1 MATRH
6 DENAN
11 CKGVEESRESFKLQR
26 TITVWNGVGIIVGNI
41 IGSGIFV
48 SPKGV
53 LAYSGGSPAI
63 ALIVWALC
71 GVFSMIGALCYAE
84 LGTTILESGGDYA
97 YILQIF
103 GSLLAFLRLWIAI
116 LIIYPTNQAII
127 ALTFSNYITFPF
139 FETCDS
145 PNLAIRL
152 LAAVCIL
159 ILTWVNCKSVKWATR
174 VQDIFTVAK
183 LLALAIII
191 VAGFTQIFLGKA
203 EYLSPDKAFQSEGG
217 NSIDVGNIALAAYQG
232 FFAYAGWN
240 YLNFVTEEM
249 IEPYK
254 NLPRAIKMSM
264 PLVTVVYLLANIAYF
279 AAMSPAELLNS
290 NAVAVTLGNKLLGV
304 MAWII
309 PISVA
314 MSTFGG
320 VNGSLLVSSR
330 CFFVG
335 ARHGHMPESLA
346 FINLKN
352 FTPVPALLFTAAL
365 TVLML
370 VSDNIDEL
378 INYVGFANW
387 VWYMV
392 AVAGQIYWRYKYPNM
407 TRPIKINIIYP
418 IIFIIVCIFILTLS
432 FYSAFWQC
440 FIGTIITLTGIP
452 VFIVCVKYE
461 RRHPEWLNNL
471 KTGITRFVQKLCFC
485 MPQENHND

>member
-1 MATRH
+1 MTSVPDAT
-6 DENAN
+6 DDT
-11 CKGVEESRESFKLQR
+11 KGVQESSDSFKLKR

-53 LAYSGGSPAI
+53 LNYTGSPGV
-63 ALIVWALC
+63 ALIVWAFC

-97 YILQIF
+97 YILKIF
-103 GSLLAFLRLWIAI
+103 GQMLAFLRLWIAI

-139 FETCDS
+139 FETCLP
-145 PNLAIRL
+145 PNVATRL
-152 LAAVCIL
+152 LAGVCIL

-174 VQDIFTVAK
+174 VQDAFTLAK
-183 LLALAIII
+183 LLALLVIII
-191 VAGFTQIFLGKA
+191 AGCTQIFMGKA
-203 EYLSPDKAFQSEGG
+203 EYLTPEKAFESDQEVT
-217 NSIDVGNIALAAYQG
+217 VGNIALAAYQG

-249 IEPYK
+249 IEPNK
-254 NLPRAIKMSM
+254 NLPRAIKLSM

-279 AAMSPAELLNS
+279 AAMSPGELLNS

-304 MAWII
+304 MAWVI

-352 FTPVPALLFTAAL
+352 YTPAPALIFTSAL
-365 TVLML
+365 TLVML
-370 VSDNIDEL
+370 VSDNIDQL

-387 VWYMV
+387 VWYAV
-392 AVAGQIYWRYKYPNM
+392 AVAGQIYWRFKYPDLK
-407 TRPIKINIIYP
+407 RPIKINIIYP
-418 IIFIIVCIFILTLS
+418 IIFMIVCIFILTLS
-432 FYSAFWQC
+432 FYSAFMQC
-440 FIGTIITLTGIP
+440 FIGTVITLSGIP
-452 VFIVCVKYE
+452 VFILFVKYE
-461 RRHPEWLNNL
+461 PRHPEWLNRM
-471 KTGITRFVQKLCFC
+471 KTGITRTVQKLCFC
-485 MPQENHND
+485 MPQETHED

>member
-1 MATRH
+1 MAA
-6 DENAN
+6 DDSNN
-11 CKGVEESRESFKLQR
+11 NLKGVDQSQDSIKLKR

-53 LAYSGGSPAI
+53 LTYTRSPGM

-127 ALTFSNYITFPF
+127 ALTFSNYILFPF
-139 FETCDS
+139 FETCES
-145 PNLAIRL
+145 PSSATRL

-159 ILTWVNCKSVKWATR
+159 ILTWVNCKSVKWATK
-174 VQDIFTVAK
+174 VQDAFTVAK
-183 LLALAIII
+183 LLALVVIII
-191 VAGFTQIFLGKA
+191 AGFSQIFLGKS
-203 EYLSPDKAFQSEGG
+203 EYLAPSKVFEVEDGSKVEVEG
-217 NSIDVGNIALAAYQG
+217 IALAAYQG

-249 IEPYK
+249 IEPNK

-264 PLVTVVYLLANIAYF
+264 PLVTIVYLCANIAYF
-279 AAMSPAELLNS
+279 AAMSPSELLNS
-290 NAVAVTLGNKLLGV
+290 NAVAVTLGNKLLGF
-304 MAWII
+304 MAWVI

-346 FINLKN
+346 LINTKN
-352 FTPVPALLFTAAL
+352 FTPVPALIFTGAL
-365 TVLML
+365 SVLML
-370 VSDNIDEL
+370 VSDNIDDL

-387 VWYMV
+387 VWYGV
-392 AVAGQIYWRYKYPNM
+392 AVGGMVYWRFKYPELK
-407 TRPIKINIIYP
+407 RPIKINIIYP
-418 IIFIIVCIFILTLS
+418 CVFVLVCCFILVLS
-432 FYSAFWQC
+432 FYSAPTEC
-440 FIGTIITLTGIP
+440 LIGTAITLTGIP
-452 VFIVCVKYE
+452 VYYLCVVYE
-461 RRHPEWLNNL
+461 KNHPPSINNF
-471 KTGITRFVQKLCFC
+471 KSGFTKFVQKITMS
-485 MPQENHND
+485 MPQAKEE